1 MKPNPESNRRS
12 NMQRA
17 IANEMTRSELSQF
30 LSDPKSKKEFF
41 ELMKLKIQIGYLSAN
56 RKNFD
61 VFHSQEKK
69 RGILYFRNSFLVA
82 ACVLLLSALAFY
94 FRFFTSDKNEF
105 EIMKSVTTGQCNVT
119 MDKEKIVLKSGKDSY
134 CDYTISGDLGLTLRI
149 LPDSIF
155 SASKKGDE
163 INLDLKSGTALFTT
177 IKKKTSLKV
186 RSKVEAIS
194 SELLGTTLVLIADPH
209 YKKYQIIVL
218 EGAIR
223 VDTSDSTKP
232 KMDVLTGYSVLK
244 NETSQFAAPQ
254 EIEVV
259 KTNSGEFTKY
269 QTLSEDSKRTLNEN
283 FTHHNESTNSL
294 ITSDT
299 SDNSHTSVTIYRITL
314 KNKKVYSGTIE
325 ETDRFYLLVDKEGNK
340 IEIKKE
346 DIIELEIIQP

>member
-1 MKPNPESNRRS
+1 
-12 NMQRA
+12 MQRA

-41 ELMKLKIQIGYLSAN
+41 ELMKLKIQIGYLN
-56 RKNFD
+56 VDRKNFD
-61 VFHSQEKK
+61 AFRSQEKK
-69 RGILYFRNSFLVA
+69 SGILYFRNSFLIA

-119 MDKEKIVLKSGKDSY
+119 MDKEKIVLRSGKNSY
-134 CDYTISGDLGLTLRI
+134 CDYTITGDLGLTLRI

-177 IKKKTSLKV
+177 IKKKISLKV
-186 RSKVEAIS
+186 RSKVEDIS

-223 VDTSDSTKP
+223 VEPSDSTKP
-232 KMDVLTGYSVLK
+232 KVDVLTGYSVLK
-244 NETSQFAAPQ
+244 DETSQTASQ

-283 FTHHNESTNSL
+283 FTHHNETTNSL

-299 SDNSHTSVTIYRITL
+299 LDNSHTLVPIYRITL

-340 IEIKKE
+340 IEIEKE
-346 DIIELEIIQP
+346 NIIELEIVQP

>member
-1 MKPNPESNRRS
+1 MESNPESNRRS

-41 ELMKLKIQIGYLSAN
+41 ELMKLKIQIGALDVN
-56 RKNFD
+56 RKELDPFR
-61 VFHSQEKK
+61 EKK
-69 RGILYFRNSFLVA
+69 SGVLYFRNSFLAA

-94 FRFFTSDKNEF
+94 FRFFTWNQNEF
-105 EIMKSVTTGQCNVT
+105 EITKSVTTGQCNVT
-119 MDKEKIVLKSGKDSY
+119 MDKEKIVLKSGKNSY
-134 CDYTISGDLGLTLRI
+134 CDYTIAGDLGLTLRI

-194 SELLGTTLVLIADPH
+194 SELLGTTLVLIVDPH

-223 VDTSDSTKP
+223 VEPSDSTKP
-232 KMDVLTGYSVLK
+232 KVDVLTGYSVLK
-244 NETSQFAAPQ
+244 DETSQTASQ

-269 QTLSEDSKRTLNEN
+269 QALSEDSKKTLNEN
-283 FTHHNESTNSL
+283 FTRHNETTNSL
-294 ITSDT
+294 ITSDP
-299 SDNSHTSVTIYRITL
+299 SDNSHASVPIYRITL

-325 ETDRFYLLVDKEGNK
+325 ETDRFYLLVDKEGNR
-340 IEIKKE
+340 IEIEKE
-346 DIIELEIIQP
+346 DIIELELLQP